1 MKTFFFLN
9 IIFGCL
15 WFCTVIAKIVL
26 GSVIASA
33 SLGTSQRV
41 SEQELGIC
49 TVTKL
54 LSSKMREGVTVS

>member
-9 IIFGCL
+9 IIYGCL

-26 GSVIASA
+26 GSIITSA
-33 SLGTSQRV
+33 SLGTFKRV
-41 SEQELGIC
+41 SEQELGLC

-54 LSSKMREGVTVS
+54 MSSKMREGMTMS